1 MSGLAPSAAVS
12 GFGRPCATD
21 MTARIALAY
30 VGNAVDAAGFRLAGA
45 RVYSPA
51 AGEETA
57 ALAHARDI
65 AQVVLLSSEV
75 AAALPRGEL
84 EAALAAVQPLAAILP
99 EVGEIS
105 PLDPAE
111 RVRAQLGLER

>member
-1 MSGLAPSAAVS
+1 
-12 GFGRPCATD
+12 

-30 VGNAVDAAGFRLAGA
+30 VGDAVDAAGFRLAGA
-45 RVYSPA
+45 RVFTPA
-51 AGEETA
+51 AGEEAA

-65 AQVVLLSSEV
+65 AQVVLLSRDV

-84 EAALAAVQPLAAILP
+84 EAALAALQPLAVIVP
-99 EVGEIS
+99 DGGEIS

>member
-1 MSGLAPSAAVS
+1 
-12 GFGRPCATD
+12 

-30 VGNAVDAAGFRLAGA
+30 VGDAVNAAGFRLAGA
-45 RVYSPA
+45 RVFAPA
-51 AGEETA
+51 SGEEVV
-57 ALAHARDI
+57 ALRRAREA
-65 AQVVLLSSEV
+65 AQVVLLSRET

-84 EAALAAVQPLAAILP
+84 EAALAALQPLTAIVP
-99 EVGEIS
+99 EGGEIS

>member
-1 MSGLAPSAAVS
+1 
-12 GFGRPCATD
+12 
-21 MTARIALAY
+21 MTMMARIALAY
-30 VGNAVDAAGFRLAGA
+30 VGDTVDAAGYRLAGA
-45 RVYSPA
+45 RVFTPA
-51 AGEETA
+51 AGEEAT

-65 AQVVLLSSEV
+65 AQVVLLSREV

-84 EAALAAVQPLAAILP
+84 EAALAALQPLAAIVP
-99 EVGEIS
+99 EGGEIS

>member
-1 MSGLAPSAAVS
+1 
-12 GFGRPCATD
+12 

-30 VGNAVDAAGFRLAGA
+30 VGDTVDAAGYRLAGA
-45 RVYSPA
+45 RVFTPA
-51 AGEETA
+51 AGEEAT

-65 AQVVLLSSEV
+65 AQVVLLSRE
-75 AAALPRGEL
+75 AAAAMPRGPL
-84 EAALAAVQPLAAILP
+84 EAALAALQPLAAIVP
-99 EVGEIS
+99 EGGETS